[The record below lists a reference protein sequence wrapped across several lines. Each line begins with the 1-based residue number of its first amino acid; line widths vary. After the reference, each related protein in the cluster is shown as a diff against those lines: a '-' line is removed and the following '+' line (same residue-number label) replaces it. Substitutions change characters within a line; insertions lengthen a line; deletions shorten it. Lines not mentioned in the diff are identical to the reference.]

1 LVDLRN
7 SNKHLVVGVVI
18 LFLGLILLLDQIGI
32 LDAGRIFM
40 FWPLALIVFG
50 YYRFTH
56 THNLSGR
63 FWGGFCFLLGVSLQA
78 EELGYGHI
86 RFDTIWPV
94 LLICAGI
101 LLILKRYE
109 GRGDWDDSHPGPPPT
124 DGPTIDVPP
133 VPPTPPP
140 PVDTAPGGSWPPGA
154 ATNPP
159 PKPSV
164 DPATAAAGM
173 QPPHPS
179 AEPGQPATSTPPSGQ
194 TGTPGSFHFGSRWH
208 GHSDFAGDSANR
220 QRSHDENWNDFER
233 NMRDFGRKMDEFG
246 ERVHRQWSN
255 PGNYSQTGAPRLN
268 EVNIFWGGR
277 RRFVTR
283 NFSGGDVVAIFGGYE
298 IDLTE
303 ADMQGNQVSID
314 IVNIFGG
321 GEIRVPRNWEVV
333 MDTVGI
339 FGGCGDRTYHPD
351 VPPPGATN
359 PDGSPAA
366 RPKKL
371 IIKGVAIFGGLTV
384 KN

>member
-1 LVDLRN
+1 M
-7 SNKHLVVGVVI
+7 VI

-32 LDAGRIFM
+32 LDAGRILM
-40 FWPLALIVFG
+40 FWPLLLIAFG
-50 YYRFTH
+50 YYKFTRTH
-56 THNLSGR
+56 TLSGR
-63 FWGGFCFLLGVSLQA
+63 FWGGFCFLLGISLQA

-109 GRGDWDDSHPGPPPT
+109 SRDDSDVPPRGAPPI

-133 VPPTPPP
+133 VSPPPPP
-140 PVDTAPGGSWPPGA
+140 PVDPAPGGSWPPGPSA
-154 ATNPP
+154 STSPP
-159 PKPSV
+159 PKPSA
-164 DPATAAAGM
+164 DPASAASGM
-173 QPPHPS
+173 PPPHPS

-194 TGTPGSFHFGSRWH
+194 TGPSGSSFHFGGQWQ
-208 GHSDFAGDSANR
+208 GHSDFAGDAANR
-220 QRSHDENWNDFER
+220 RSSQDEKWNEFEN

-246 ERVHRQWSN
+246 ERMHRRWQN
-255 PGNYSQTGAPRLN
+255 PGNYSQTGARRLN

-277 RRFVTR
+277 RRFVTK
-283 NFSGGDVVAIFGGYE
+283 NFCGGDVVAIFGGYE

-303 ADMQGNQVSID
+303 ADMQGNQVEIE

-321 GEIRVPRNWEVV
+321 GELRVPRNWEVV

-351 VPPPGATN
+351 APPAGATN